1 MTNIIQTKILISAL
15 ASGVLSTT
23 QNLELIVALANQPEA
38 TEIASQCDSSRSV
51 RQLNLH
57 SGDRQTESLPELD
70 FEKHQVL
77 YQGQN
82 LGRISL
88 LYKAPLPG
96 ELQARLAIES
106 SIDRFLEYLQKQYKI
121 VVLDESD
128 HHVQVFIPN
137 IQIPNSTELWKEF
150 LTKVAFSTY
159 DQTNHQLPALMQTF
173 VQMLNSVTLSERG
186 FSTLDVPILT
196 KEQANVLAAWYFAVI
211 RDVRKRQEVRQQ
223 QINELE
229 KDIVKPELSEKER
242 KSKAK
247 ELQDK
252 QAMQDKEAHKY
263 TEYFQKT
270 FGKNLEEQD
279 NVWQE
284 LRQIET
290 QLAQQNLTKIEQRK
304 LQKQQEKLK
313 QKLVLPQA
321 FIQQKLDLFRECGG
335 DPFRFVQLD
344 EQQNPDKFKNICAI
358 AKNFN
363 KTATDQINSTR
374 GDIFSQCITEMYRL
388 LENEPNDPLPQPL
401 LTEHPVLPE
410 VRSPGD
416 ESKEF
421 CYSCGV
427 RLDPKNTQWQVL
439 RFMFER
445 PSQRRQSAS
454 SEGRPH
460 ICASCSALAFASP
473 LKVTHES
480 VILGI
485 ESVDSSTA
493 SSSKIKDY
501 LRMLTNKQMHLSAGR
516 YVMLASEFVIK
527 KTEKGNK
534 KVFASG
540 ELGQVQYALA
550 KVAFIF
556 PSEVLADFNFYL
568 VKQGCQKI
576 TLSGRHLIFIKGL
589 MNSYGHRI
597 INAGKEINMTLG
609 DAVRYIQQDLPYLAD
624 YTLTKI
630 AKISDEL
637 KLEKVRERY
646 WQVIQKD
653 LDAQGVTMSSDN
665 QLAKKAKLYRDIAA
679 LTGITY
685 AFAQSLES
693 TAKKAMQPEDA
704 EREVSKLIEKV
715 DDAVAFCYY
724 ATLGDETKK
733 SVQARLYHNPDNY
746 FIYEQAKKLLESLRI
761 SNRQE
766 QDEAQRTYLTIYADD
781 VLKVYTHFA
790 EGDYLQLKDWNEL
803 TYQLKLS
810 LYTRFPELVR
820 KLKSTSEK

>member
-38 TEIASQCDSSRSV
+38 TEIASQCDSSQSV

-57 SGDRQTESLPELD
+57 SGDRKTESLPELD

-128 HHVQVFIPN
+128 RHVQVFIPN

-263 TEYFQKT
+263 TEYFQKS
-270 FGKNLEEQD
+270 FGKNLEEQND
-279 NVWQE
+279 TWQKVS
-284 LRQIET
+284 QIQS
-290 QLAQQNLTKIEQRK
+290 QLKQPNLAKNKQRT
-304 LQKQQEKLK
+304 LQKQQEKLNE
-313 QKLVLPQA
+313 KLFFSYNSVQH
-321 FIQQKLDLFRECGG
+321 KLKLLMESGG
-335 DPFRFVQLD
+335 DPFKFIQLD
-344 EQQNPDKFKNICAI
+344 EQQNPVKFKNIRTI

-374 GDIFSQCITEMYRL
+374 GDIFTQCITAMYRL
-388 LENEPNDPLPQPL
+388 LENEKCDPLPQLL
-401 LTEHPVLPE
+401 LTEQPVLPE
-410 VRSPGD
+410 ARSPGD
-416 ESKEF
+416 DSKEF

-427 RLDPKNTQWQVL
+427 KLDPKTAKWKVA

-445 PSQRRQSAS
+445 PSQRRQSSAS
-454 SEGRPH
+454 EDRPP
-460 ICASCSALAFASP
+460 ICASCSALALASP
-473 LKVTHES
+473 LKVTDES
-480 VILGI
+480 VVLRL
-485 ESVDSSTA
+485 ESIDTNSA
-493 SSSKIKDY
+493 FKSKIKDY

-516 YVMLASEFVIK
+516 YLILTSDRNNTGELASQKI
-527 KTEKGNK
+527 
-534 KVFASG
+534 
-540 ELGQVQYALA
+540 GQVQYALA
-550 KVAFIF
+550 KIASIF
-556 PSEVLADFNFYL
+556 PVEVLTDFQFCL
-568 VKQGCQKI
+568 ITQGCQKI

-589 MNSYGHRI
+589 MNSYGQRI

-685 AFAQSLES
+685 AFVQSLES

-810 LYTRFPELVR
+810 LYTRFPKLVR